1 MIGVTDL
8 TEHLH
13 AAIALPLRPA
23 ASSRTVGITR
33 GVYASVRGVTRLVG
47 GGLDLVLGPISRF
60 TPAGNSPARDDLR
73 AAINGVFGD
82 HLQARTNPLAI
93 RPGLMLEGRP
103 LLLEDALP
111 LAERHSSLVVFI
123 HGLCLH
129 PGHWDRAS
137 EASASREGTGPSAPR
152 SLPAH
157 VGRRSERAVL
167 HFHYNSGRAIHANGR
182 ALADALESLV
192 TRWPGELREITLVG
206 HSMGGLLAR
215 SAAHQGLESNHRWT
229 APLRRIIALGSP
241 HQGSPLERSGHV
253 VDRALGAWRYS
264 LPFVRLGGARSAGIV
279 DLRHGRLLATDEH
292 PRLPD
297 GTRLH
302 LVAASRSGPDVRHPA
317 GDGLVPVDSA
327 LLAEAGD
334 ADWITRRRIP
344 GCGHLELMTHS
355 QVLDHVA
362 DLLDD

>member
-23 ASSRTVGITR
+23 ASARTLGITR
-33 GVYASVRGVTRLVG
+33 GVYASVRGITRLVG
-47 GGLDLVLGPISRF
+47 GGLDLVLGPVSNF
-60 TPAGNSPARDDLR
+60 TPAGNSPVRDDLR

-82 HLQARTNPLAI
+82 HLEARTNPLAI
-93 RPGLMLEGRP
+93 RPGLVFDGRP
-103 LLLEDALP
+103 LLLDEALP
-111 LAERHSSLVVFI
+111 LAGAPSSLVVFI

-129 PGHWDRAS
+129 PGHWDRATD
-137 EASASREGTGPSAPR
+137 ASTEIQGTGPPTRR

-157 VGRRSERAVL
+157 VGQRSDRAVL

-182 ALADALESLV
+182 VLADALDSLV
-192 TRWPGELREITLVG
+192 TRWPGELREITLIG

-229 APLRRIIALGSP
+229 ATLRRVIALGSP
-241 HQGSPLERSGHV
+241 HQGSPLERTGHI
-253 VDRALGAWRYS
+253 VDRALGASRYT
-264 LPFVRLGGARSAGIV
+264 LPFVRLGSARSAGIV
-279 DLRHGRLLATDEH
+279 DLRHGRLLATDER
-292 PRLPD
+292 PRLPG

-334 ADWITRRRIP
+334 AHWITRRRIP
-344 GCGHLELMTHS
+344 ACGHLELMTHS
-355 QVLDHVA
+355 DVLDHVE